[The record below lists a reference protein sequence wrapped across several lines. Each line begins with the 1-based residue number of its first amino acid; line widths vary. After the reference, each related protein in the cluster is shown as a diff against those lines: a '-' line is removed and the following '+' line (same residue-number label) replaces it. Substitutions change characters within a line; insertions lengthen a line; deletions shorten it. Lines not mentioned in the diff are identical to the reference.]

1 MLIQEMFQQIQSQLK
16 EAQVAAIRSVNDL
29 DPAVSFG
36 NDAQVDD
43 PDVRQAGSDHQSRQA
58 LRI

>member
-1 MLIQEMFQQIQSQLK
+1 MLVQEMLQQIEPQLK
-16 EAQVAAIRSVNDL
+16 EAQVATIGSVNDL

-36 NDAQVDD
+36 NYTQVDD
-43 PDVRQAGSDHQSRQA
+43 PNIGQAGSDHQSGQA

>member
-1 MLIQEMFQQIQSQLK
+1 MLIQEMLQQIQSQLK
-16 EAQVAAIRSVNDL
+16 EAQVATICSVNDL

-43 PDVRQAGSDHQSRQA
+43 PDVGQAGSDHQSGQA

>member
-1 MLIQEMFQQIQSQLK
+1 MLVQEMLQQIQSQLK
-16 EAQVAAIRSVNDL
+16 EAQVASISAVNDF

-36 NDAQVDD
+36 NYTQVDD
-43 PDVRQAGSDHQSRQA
+43 PNVSQAGSDHQSGQA

>member
-1 MLIQEMFQQIQSQLK
+1 MLVQEMLQQIQSQLK
-16 EAQVAAIRSVNDL
+16 ETQVAAVGSVNDL

-36 NDAQVDD
+36 NYAQVDD
-43 PDVRQAGSDHQSRQA
+43 PDVSQAGSDHQSGQA